1 MNRHVVSVDLVVRV
15 FSDDT
20 VVLENSMNT
29 SALATP
35 VLSNA
40 NSSDGRSYTQHALDD
55 ANTLS
60 IRLQE
65 FRQRLYPPSASK
77 TLRKFTSGEAS
88 KLLGISDTYLRQIVS
103 NSDGKL
109 SEPERTSGGRFLF
122 SLSEIHAVRRR
133 LTEFKASHLP
143 TRQANERLCVIAVSN
158 FKGGSGKTTTAAHLV
173 QYLAMRG
180 YRTLAIDLDP
190 QASLS
195 TMFGLQ
201 PEYDVGHDQSIYG
214 ALRYDDQRKCLTDVI
229 RKTYMEGADIIPAN
243 IELQEFEHDTARFM
257 RSAGGGAAFFNRMG
271 SALREIDGDYDVA
284 VIDCPPQLG
293 FLTLSALCA
302 ANAAIITVHPQMLD
316 VASMSQFLAMKGQ
329 LLQVIENAGGDS
341 QIDWFRYLVTRY
353 EPNDGPQTQIVT
365 FLRGMFGGRVMT
377 NMMLKSTA
385 ISDAGL
391 SRHTLYEAGRES
403 MNRHT
408 YDRALESINSVN
420 EEVERLIRRAWG
432 RSAQS

>member
-1 MNRHVVSVDLVVRV
+1 MN
-15 FSDDT
+15 
-20 VVLENSMNT
+20 
-29 SALATP
+29 AAAPATP
-35 VLSNA
+35 IPPTA
-40 NSSDGRSYTQHALDD
+40 DPPEDERSYTQHALDD

-65 FRQRLYPPSASK
+65 FREKLYPPSASK

-88 KLLGISDTYLRQIVS
+88 KLLGISDTYLRQIVTEP
-103 NSDGKL
+103 DGGFT
-109 SEPERTSGGRFLF
+109 EPERTPGGRFLF
-122 SLSEIHAVRRR
+122 SLSQIHSVRRR
-133 LTEFKASHLP
+133 LSEFKASHAP
-143 TRQANERLCVIAVSN
+143 TRRVGERLCVIAISN
-158 FKGGSGKTTTAAHLV
+158 FKGGSGKTTTTAHLV

-201 PEYDVGHDQSIYG
+201 PEYDVGQDESIYG
-214 ALRYDDQRKCLTDVI
+214 AMRYDDQRKKLTDVI
-229 RKTYMEGADIIPAN
+229 RTTYMEGADIIPAN

-257 RSAGGGAAFFNRMG
+257 RSPGGGATFFNRM
-271 SALREIDGDYDVA
+271 SSVLREVDDRYDVV

-302 ANAAIITVHPQMLD
+302 ATAAIITVHPQMLD

-353 EPNDGPQTQIVT
+353 EPNDAPQTQIVT
-365 FLRGMFGGRVMT
+365 FLRGMFGDRVMI

-391 SRHTLYEAGRES
+391 SRLTLYEAGRES

-408 YDRALESINSVN
+408 YDRAMDALNSVN
-420 EEVERLIRRAWG
+420 EEVEQLIRRAWG
-432 RSAQS
+432 RRAQ